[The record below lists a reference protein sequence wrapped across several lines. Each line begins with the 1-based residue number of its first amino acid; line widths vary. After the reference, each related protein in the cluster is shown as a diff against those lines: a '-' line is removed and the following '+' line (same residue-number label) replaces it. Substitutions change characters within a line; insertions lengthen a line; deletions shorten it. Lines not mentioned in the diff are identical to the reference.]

1 MNSSA
6 PQEIDFQETDFQET
20 TPQPVVAGV
29 APNPENKSNLYK
41 NIAWAVILLG
51 FGIFMLLD
59 PHMMDGATAEGR
71 NTLFKSILIM
81 IWSIPGGIGFIVVG
95 AFLGYR
101 AFTSIKSANH
111 VSSTATPSVATP
123 SVAAPAIPKSASP
136 KFAFSKAAF
145 STKGNKGFSDKVAP
159 SRRELEDR
167 ATKRKAQ
174 REKTTPETV

>member
-6 PQEIDFQETDFQET
+6 PQETDFQETDFQET
-20 TPQPVVAGV
+20 APQPVVAQV

-71 NTLFKSILIM
+71 NTLYKSILIM
-81 IWSIPGGIGFIVVG
+81 VWSIPGGIGFILVG

-101 AFTSIKSANH
+101 AFTSIKGANH
-111 VSSTATPSVATP
+111 VSSKATPLVAK
-123 SVAAPAIPKSASP
+123 AASP

-145 STKGNKGFSDKVAP
+145 TAKGNKGFSEKVAP
-159 SRRELEDR
+159 SKRELEDR

-174 REKTTPETV
+174 REKIITEAV